1 VADMA
6 DADLS
11 RSGIAASIGLHGA
24 VGFPVRNGREFLGV
38 MEFLG
43 RQTNTPDDHVV
54 QMMGCIGGQISQFI
68 ERRQAERVLEQQN
81 QDRRTATS
89 IQQALLPSAMP
100 ALAGFEI
107 GAKAAFAQDVGG
119 DCFDFVPRPW
129 NARSAWRSSSPTPA
143 DMAWLLPCLSGRL
156 VPTFERWP

>member
-1 VADMA
+1 MA

-24 VGFPVRNGREFLGV
+24 VGFPVRNGSEFLGV

-119 DCFDFVPRPW
+119 DCFDFVPMTVECQECLAVLVADASGHGMASALLVGE
-129 NARSAWRSSSPTPA
+129 ARAYLRA
-143 DMAWLLPCLSGRL
+143 LA
-156 VPTFERWP
+156 